1 METSDVE
8 LKKTTDQTADCG
20 NFLCPGDGSCRNV
33 ETKTTTLTNFHYYEL
48 IAAVSQIL
56 LHVGDEDELKNIF
69 VVAITSRSGWAKY
82 FERRHV
88 IIQFKG
94 GFYNVRLTQ
103 NRSCQILITFY
114 LSSFGLTR
122 LYKKALMV

>member
-1 METSDVE
+1 MATTDIE
-8 LKKTTDQTADCG
+8 LKKTTNQTADCG

-33 ETKTTTLTNFHYYEL
+33 ETKTATLTNFHYYEL

-69 VVAITSRSGWAKY
+69 VVAITSRPEWAKC

-94 GFYNVRLTQ
+94 RFYIVWLT
-103 NRSCQILITFY
+103 
-114 LSSFGLTR
+114 
-122 LYKKALMV
+122 